1 MTPAVHDPS
10 HMLPSGLDSGQPA
23 HHDVQSIWYA
33 SPLAFVVIDGAGVV
47 RSTNPAGER
56 LFARSRSDAQGRTFL
71 DLVEPMDRGA
81 TEDMLRRARNGETPP
96 RQEVRFLR
104 PDASKVV
111 SGLSIARLSG
121 HDDGHTIAVIRDLS
135 HELTLRPNLLQ
146 TEKLATMGA
155 VAATV
160 AHEVNNP
167 LMGASGALQTL
178 RLLLQSTEKRELL
191 DTALAEINRAAR
203 IVQDLRQFA
212 HRGDDAKQ
220 RIALADLLQS
230 TAKLHLTTHGH
241 ELPVRIECASDVPA
255 IEGVRNQLVQALR
268 NLMRNAHQAM
278 HATPP
283 ESRAITIRAR
293 RRGADAVMIE
303 VADRGH
309 GVPMEL
315 RNRIF
320 EAFFST
326 KNASE
331 GTGLGLTVV
340 QAVAASHGGRV
351 DVSDTPGGGATFTM
365 VLPAVLG
372 DAAPAPTAV
381 AEDAPRLPD
390 GLRLLLVDD
399 EPSIRFSVARF
410 LRRVNPTIAIVEA
423 ADADAAVAALRA
435 GAFDVALLDRH
446 FPGGGDA
453 AVLNAMATIQPR
465 LVAGTVLMSGAFDQ
479 DANDRIG
486 LGCGAVL
493 GKPFDLRALT
503 RTLTDLARRS

>member
-1 MTPAVHDPS
+1 MFDPS
-10 HMLPSGLDSGQPA
+10 ATRPPGLDTGLPA
-23 HHDVQSIWYA
+23 QDDTQSVWEA
-33 SPLAFVVIDGAGVV
+33 SPLAFVVIDGGGVV
-47 RSTNPAGER
+47 SSINPAGER
-56 LFARSRSDAQGRTFL
+56 LFARGSGDAQGRPFL
-71 DLVEPMDRGA
+71 ELVEPMDRGA
-81 TEDMLRRARNGETPP
+81 TEDMLRRARLGETPP
-96 RQEVRFLR
+96 RQEARFVR

-111 SGLSIARLSG
+111 GGLSIARMRG
-121 HDDGHTIAVIRDLS
+121 YDDGRAIAVIRDLS
-135 HELTLRPNLLQ
+135 HEQTLRPNLLQ

-178 RLLLQSTEKRELL
+178 RLLLTSTEKRELV
-191 DTALAEINRAAR
+191 DTALAEISRAAR

-212 HRGDDAKQ
+212 HRGDDEKQ
-220 RIALADLLQS
+220 QMSLVDLLQS
-230 TAKLHLTTHGH
+230 TAKLHLATHGH
-241 ELPVRIECASDVPA
+241 EVPVKVECGPDTPA
-255 IEGVRNQLVQALR
+255 IEGVRNQLLQALR
-268 NLMRNAHQAM
+268 NLLRNAHQAM

-283 ESRAITIRAR
+283 ESRAITLRAR
-293 RRGADAVMIE
+293 KRGADAVAIE
-303 VADRGH
+303 VADRGP

-315 RNRIF
+315 RDRIF

-351 DVSDTPGGGATFTM
+351 DVSETPGGGATFTL
-365 VLPAVLG
+365 VLPAFRG
-372 DAAPAPTAV
+372 EV
-381 AEDAPRLPD
+381 AQAHPIVADDAPKLPA

-423 ADADAAVAALRA
+423 ADADAAIAAMRA
-435 GAFDVALLDRH
+435 GTFDVALLDRH

-453 AVLNAMATIQPR
+453 AVLRAMAELQPR
-465 LVAGTVLMSGAFDQ
+465 LVPGTILMSGALEQ
-479 DANDRIG
+479 DAHERIG

-493 GKPFDLRALT
+493 GKPFDLRTLT
-503 RTLTDLARRS
+503 RTITDLAQRR